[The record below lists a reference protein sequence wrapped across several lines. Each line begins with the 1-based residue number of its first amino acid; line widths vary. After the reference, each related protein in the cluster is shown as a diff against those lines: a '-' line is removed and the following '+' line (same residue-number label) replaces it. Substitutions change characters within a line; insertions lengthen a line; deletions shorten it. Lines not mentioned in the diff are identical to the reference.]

1 MDENIIYKIFEQK
14 VKEDNEHIAVF
25 DTNRKLTRYKFD
37 KLINAIV
44 SKLPENSKRV
54 GIIMDHSVE
63 MIASIFAVLKMGA
76 CYVPVEPFF
85 PVERIK
91 FMMKEAGVNCIITNS
106 KYSNIMPDTEKIII
120 DEGFEIGENL
130 PDIQYNKINENDPA
144 YILYTSGTTGRP
156 KGVAVT
162 NKNVCHYVRAFQNE
176 FHPNNKDIMLQ
187 YSVCSFDIFVE
198 EVFTTLLSGGT
209 LAIPSNDD
217 KSSINKLMQ
226 FVDKNKISIISGFP
240 YLLQEMNTLD
250 KIPDS
255 LRLLISGGDVIRE
268 SYITNLKDKVEIYNT
283 YGPSETTVC
292 ASYYNCSKGYVLS
305 DGTYPIGKAVKGAE
319 IVILDKSG
327 KKVKGSEK
335 GEICILGN
343 GVSKGYIG
351 NRKEE
356 NRAFEK
362 LKNGQILY
370 HSGDLG
376 YFLPDGNIAFLRRC
390 DAQVM
395 ILGKRVEPDE
405 VKNVL
410 LRCPKIRQAF
420 VLPRLDEN
428 NLHYMTAYFV
438 KEKSELKLDEIK
450 THLKKYLTDYMIPE
464 YFVELDKLPLTPNGK
479 VDKSALSVIKKE
491 CAA

>member
-1 MDENIIYKIFEQK
+1 MDENIIYAILKQK
-14 VKEDNEHIAVF
+14 VNEDKNHIAVF
-25 DTNRKLTRYKFD
+25 DINRKLTRYELD
-37 KLINAIV
+37 KLINTIAN
-44 SKLPENSKRV
+44 KLPKNAKRI
-54 GIIMDHSVE
+54 GIIMNHSVE
-63 MIASIFAVLKMGA
+63 MIASIFAVLKIGA

-106 KYSNIMPDTEKIII
+106 KYSNIMPETEKIVI
-120 DEGFEIGENL
+120 DEGFEIDKNL
-130 PDIQYNKINENDPA
+130 PDIQYSKINENDPA

-156 KGVAVT
+156 KGVMVT

-176 FHPNNKDIMLQ
+176 FHPSNNDIMLQ

-209 LAIPSNDD
+209 LAIPSNED
-217 KSSINKLMQ
+217 KSDINKLIQ
-226 FVDKNKISIISGFP
+226 FVDKNKITIISGFP

-250 KIPDS
+250 EIPDS

-292 ASYYNCSKGYVLS
+292 ASYYNCSNGYALA
-305 DGTYPIGKAVKGAE
+305 DGTYPIGKAIKGAE
-319 IVILDKSG
+319 IIILDKSG
-327 KKVKGSEK
+327 NKITQGEK

-343 GVSKGYIG
+343 GVSKGYVG

-362 LKNGQILY
+362 LKNGKILY

-376 YFLPDGNIAFLRRC
+376 YFLPDKNIAFLRRL

-420 VLPRLDEN
+420 VLPRLDDN

-438 KEKSELKLDEIK
+438 KEKSELKLDDIK

-479 VDKSALSVIKKE
+479 VDKSALPVIKKE
-491 CAA
+491 CVA

>member
-1 MDENIIYKIFEQK
+1 MDENIIYAILKQK
-14 VKEDNEHIAVF
+14 VNEDKNHIAVF
-25 DTNRKLTRYKFD
+25 DINRKLTRYELD
-37 KLINAIV
+37 KLINTIAN
-44 SKLPENSKRV
+44 KLPKNAKRI
-54 GIIMDHSVE
+54 GIIMNHSVE

-106 KYSNIMPDTEKIII
+106 KYSNIMPDTEKIIV
-120 DEGFEIGENL
+120 DEGFEINENL
-130 PDIQYNKINENDPA
+130 PDIQYNKINENNPA

-156 KGVAVT
+156 KGVTVT

-176 FHPNNKDIMLQ
+176 FHPSNNDIMLQ

-226 FVDKNKISIISGFP
+226 FVDKNKITIISGFP
-240 YLLQEMNTLD
+240 YLLQEINTLD
-250 KIPDS
+250 EIPDS

-292 ASYYNCSKGYVLS
+292 ASYYNCSKGYVLP

-362 LKNGQILY
+362 QKNGQILY

-395 ILGKRVEPDE
+395 ILGKRVETDE

-410 LRCPKIRQAF
+410 LKCPKIRQAF
-420 VLPRLDEN
+420 VLPRLDDN

-438 KEKSELKLDEIK
+438 KEKSELKLDDIK

-479 VDKSALSVIKKE
+479 VDKSALPVIKKE